1 MNKKYKLLSGDLV
14 LWGILALLALFS
26 FFPVFSASSNLAYVV
41 GKGTPWEYLF
51 KHMVILVFGFG
62 FMIGVHK
69 IPYQYFKGIS
79 VLLLPVVILLLLY
92 TATQGTVIDGANAS
106 RWIRIPFVGLSFQ
119 TSTLAAVVLMV
130 YVAHYLSKNFEGPQ
144 TFKASILPLWLPV
157 FVVVMLI
164 LPSNLSTALLISVMV
179 FMLAFLGGYPLKY
192 LALIVG
198 SGLLVLTLFVLSAK
212 AFPDLIPNRVDTWI
226 SRIESFSQPAN
237 AEVDNYQVERAKI
250 AIATGGVTGLG
261 VGKSVMKNFLPQSS
275 SDFIYAIIVEE
286 FGLVGGIALIFS
298 YLLILFRIVV
308 IAHRTPTVFGK
319 LVVIGVGVPIIFQ
332 ALINMGVAVQ
342 ILPVTGQTLPMVSSG
357 GTAAWMTCIAFGLI
371 LSVSTAYYKKEDE
384 EQKTEPS
391 QEDNP
396 LAVLSEAL

>member
-1 MNKKYKLLSGDLV
+1 MNKKYNLFSGDLV
-14 LWGILALLALFS
+14 LWGILALLAIFS

-51 KHMVILVFGFG
+51 KHMLILIFGFG

-79 VLLLPVVILLLLY
+79 ILLLPVSILLLLY
-92 TATQGTVIDGANAS
+92 TATQGTIIDGANAS

-119 TSTLAAVVLMV
+119 TSTLASVVLMI
-130 YVAHYLSKNFEGPQ
+130 YVAYYLSKNYENPQ
-144 TFKASILPLWLPV
+144 SFKDSILPLWLPV
-157 FVVVMLI
+157 FIVVSLI
-164 LPSNLSTALLISVMV
+164 LPSNLSTAALISMMV
-179 FMLAFLGGYPLKY
+179 FMLAFLGGYPIRYLGVMIGCALL
-192 LALIVG
+192 LAL
-198 SGLLVLTLFVLSAK
+198 LFVLSAK
-212 AFPDLIPNRVDTWI
+212 AFPDLIPNRVDTWV
-226 SRIESFSQPAN
+226 SRIESFSQPDDQS
-237 AEVDNYQVERAKI
+237 VDNYQVERAKI

-286 FGLVGGIALIFS
+286 FGLLGGIGLIFS
-298 YLLILFRIVV
+298 YLLILFRIIV
-308 IAHRTPTVFGK
+308 ISHRTPTIFGK

-357 GTAAWMTCIAFGLI
+357 GTAAWMTCIAFGVI
-371 LSVSTAYYKKEDE
+371 LSVSAAYYNNGE
-384 EQKTEPS
+384 ESETKVS
-391 QEDNP
+391 SEDNP
-396 LAVLSEAL
+396 LAILSETL